1 MHLAWWVGHLLS
13 PSCKTGVMTFIT
25 WRLRTNEIGAW
36 SQSRANWRWT
46 FLASHLAVHL
56 SGSSWVLDPRFPYS
70 HSRWMGIRRHLEAE
84 TWHCGCFIFFVTSCA
99 TCSDCI
105 YGSVCLRVSRLATRT
120 SLCLLRFLFWN
131 DIVSGSY
138 VMCFLPGLN
147 CSAQS
152 AVCIIWSKEFQ
163 QGWFLFLLM
172 AFFCFK
178 LWN

>member
-1 MHLAWWVGHLLS
+1 MHLVWWVGHLLS

-70 HSRWMGIRRHLEAE
+70 HSRWMGIRRQKPGIVDALFSLLPHVLRAVTVYMEVSA
-84 TWHCGCFIFFVTSCA
+84 WGCRGWPHAPRCVYLGFCSGTTLLVGSFA
-99 TCSDCI
+99 T
-105 YGSVCLRVSRLATRT
+105 
-120 SLCLLRFLFWN
+120 
-131 DIVSGSY
+131 
-138 VMCFLPGLN
+138 CFLPGLN